1 MHFVGQGELSDPTHH
16 WVLVTTHKKVGGA
29 FCGVPHNQVGLCD
42 RHQSNPLMDTWVSLF
57 RQSYS
62 IGLRI
67 KTSGLSFVFLVMNV
81 PILEGPAGDCVSFSN
96 NSRASLKVRALFIRV
111 LSGGNG
117 CCPGRINARGGLPV
131 HQAVWRCARL
141 ARGYSPAFRH
151 RAHCHW
157 NNSKQMR
164 TMMEDWRWQKGTHF
178 CLWISSSHIDL
189 WNTPYS
195 FCFLLPQWQEL
206 LLRCNQKTIKT
217 RWGNGSVPWSMS
229 LLWA

>member
-1 MHFVGQGELSDPTHH
+1 MCLFWKSRLEI
-16 WVLVTTHKKVGGA
+16 
-29 FCGVPHNQVGLCD
+29 
-42 RHQSNPLMDTWVSLF
+42 VS
-57 RQSYS
+57 
-62 IGLRI
+62 
-67 KTSGLSFVFLVMNV
+67 VFL
-81 PILEGPAGDCVSFSN
+81 IIHGRGP
-96 NSRASLKVRALFIRV
+96 KVRALFVRV

-164 TMMEDWRWQKGTHF
+164 TMMEDCRWQKGTHF

-195 FCFLLPQWQEL
+195 FCFLLPQWQESLQRQSKQGEAKCQYHVIILSNGHFFVRRGDFYIGAKPFGQALHPL
-206 LLRCNQKTIKT
+206 LPEPGWPHTQGTSLTIWRRST
-217 RWGNGSVPWSMS
+217 S
-229 LLWA
+229 